1 MNMEMEILEANEFS
15 SSNEKHIFNSKILN
29 TLIKLF
35 LIKHGLEQS
44 VFNKDQTPRA
54 SFNVFK
60 TSFNLTLNEMHFT
73 FLEFQPSYR

>member
-1 MNMEMEILEANEFS
+1 MNMEMEILQANEFS
-15 SSNEKHIFNSKILN
+15 SINEKHIFNSKILN
-29 TLIKLF
+29 TTNLIF

-44 VFNKDQTPRA
+44 VFNKDQTPKA

-60 TSFNLTLNEMHFT
+60 TCFNLTLNEIHFT